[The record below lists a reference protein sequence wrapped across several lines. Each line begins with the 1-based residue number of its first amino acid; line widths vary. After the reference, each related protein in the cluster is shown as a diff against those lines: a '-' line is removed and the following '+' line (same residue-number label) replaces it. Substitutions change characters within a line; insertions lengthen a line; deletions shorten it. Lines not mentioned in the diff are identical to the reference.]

1 MKKKIFKM
9 GTIMF
14 IILGLIACGKKDE
27 SIQPVSDVPEVEEYE
42 VNIEVICNEN
52 LFLSRYDVKI
62 FVDEKD
68 MGTLEHGDEDKY
80 SIKLPEGTYTFRA
93 EKEEDSSVDG
103 SIDFEVSG
111 DTKLKCELSCKS
123 DQIEIKETKEIP
135 VPLGTSEL
143 GEMKYEEVKKLFEE
157 VGFTNIEKKVIKDL
171 PVDRL
176 SEEKIV
182 TSIFIRDKSTFDKND
197 KFMADEKIIIEFHT
211 EKEIEVS
218 ANSTDYED
226 KDYQAVVKEFEEL
239 GFKNIKTET
248 VTGNSSIDINNAV
261 CEVTIDG
268 QSFIRGDMFS
278 TDKEVII
285 EYYVVEES
293 ADSSESSNEVIES
306 NDTSSELTQYYAK
319 KAFEE
324 YGESQYPFGFECH
337 WIKDLINIE
346 QAGNTWYFKVG
357 VTITN
362 VYGTEYDTVAEGM
375 VTGTDSAPQ
384 MVQFHVSN

>member
-1 MKKKIFKM
+1 M
-9 GTIMF
+9 
-14 IILGLIACGKKDE
+14 
-27 SIQPVSDVPEVEEYE
+27 
-42 VNIEVICNEN
+42 
-52 LFLSRYDVKI
+52 SRYDVKI

-68 MGTLEHGDEDKY
+68 MGTLEHGNEYKY
-80 SIKLPEGTYTFRA
+80 SMQLPEGTYTFRA

-123 DQIEIKETKEIP
+123 DQIKIKETKEIP
-135 VPLGTSEL
+135 VPLGTSDL
-143 GEMKYEEVKKLFEE
+143 GKMKYEEVKKLFEE

-171 PVDRL
+171 PVDKL

-182 TSIFIRDKSTFDKND
+182 TSVSIGDKSTFDKND
-197 KFMADEKIIIEFHT
+197 KFMADEKIIIEFHA
-211 EKEIEVS
+211 EKELEVS

-226 KDYQAVVKEFEEL
+226 KNYQEVVKEFEEL
-239 GFKNIKTET
+239 GFKNIKTEP
-248 VTGNSSIDINNAV
+248 VTGNSSIDTNNAV

-268 QSFIRGDMFS
+268 QSFIQGDMFS
-278 TDKEVII
+278 PDKEVIV

-293 ADSSESSNEVIES
+293 TDSSEFSDEVIEN

-324 YGESQYPFGFECH
+324 YGESQYPFGFKCH

-362 VYGTEYDTVAEGM
+362 AYGAEYDTVAEGM

-384 MVQFHVSN
+384 MVQFYVSN